1 MEHLASRFGNPVTL
15 DGLCVLGSF
24 HPWKFVTLRQRP
36 ASIESYSAWPVSQPP
51 VACDPGA
58 SGSLAASGA
67 VGCRLQAARPE
78 VKHPGFGLSPS
89 PLWPVTLELLAAS
102 LLQEQWAAG
111 YRPLPPPR
119 AILMACCFE
128 PHPRLSFFSNKNAR
142 PAGFRVTLVAY
153 RQKVAFG
160 KSSTGRPILMGLSS

>member
-24 HPWKFVTLRQRP
+24 RPWKFVSLRQRP

-58 SGSLAASGA
+58 SGSFAASGA
-67 VGCRLQAARPE
+67 VGCRLQAARPA

-89 PLWPVTLELLAAS
+89 PLWPVTLELLAAL
-102 LLQEQWAAG
+102 LLQGQWAAA
-111 YRPLPPPR
+111 YRPVAFGPN
-119 AILMACCFE
+119 
-128 PHPRLSFFSNKNAR
+128 PRLSLFSKKCA
-142 PAGFRVTLVAY
+142 AGRF
-153 RQKVAFG
+153 
-160 KSSTGRPILMGLSS
+160 SSHTGGLSAKSCFWKIQYWPAYTHGPIVINPTVLL